1 MKPAPMRISEGSAL
15 IEIPQGVFYNPE
27 MEFCRDVSALVVAAA
42 AKRRASLCDSMCA
55 SGVRGVRYARESGMG
70 DVVFVDVNPDACA
83 AARKNAAKNG
93 LKRFCVVLS
102 ELNRFFLSGS
112 RFDVIEIDP
121 FGTPAPYLHNA
132 MRAAQRNALLS
143 VTATDVAVLCGA
155 HADACMKNYAAKP
168 LNNEYCHE
176 TAARILLG
184 KIAREAAEHNAG
196 IKPLFT
202 LSHRHYI
209 KTFVQLV
216 HGAKNAVESVR
227 SLGFLAHCSACMH
240 REARKGIAPALP
252 EKCPECAG
260 QLQRAGPLWLG
271 ALWDR
276 KTVKKAAALNDKAAY
291 KNSPAIAKTLAL
303 MLEECAAPASYYNVH
318 LACRK
323 LGITPPKMDAVMSA
337 LKREGFAATRT
348 HFADNSIRTDAGAK
362 QFCSVIS
369 SAL

>member
-1 MKPAPMRISEGSAL
+1 MKPAPMRIGEGSAL

-27 MEFCRDVSALVVAAA
+27 MEFCRDVSALVMAAA

-55 SGVRGVRYARESGMG
+55 SGIRGVRYALESG
-70 DVVFVDVNPDACA
+70 VSSVTFVDASPEACA

-102 ELNRFFLSGS
+102 ELNRFFSSAG

-121 FGTPAPYLHNA
+121 FGSPAPYLHNA
-132 MRAAQRNALLS
+132 MRTAQRNALLS

-155 HADACMKNYAAKP
+155 HADACVKNYAAKP

-184 KIAREAAEHNAG
+184 KMAREAAERNAG
-196 IKPLFT
+196 IKPLLT

-209 KTFVQLV
+209 KTFARLA
-216 HGAKNAVESVR
+216 HGAKNAVESMR
-227 SLGFLAHCSACMH
+227 SLGFFAHCSSCMH
-240 REARKGIAPALP
+240 RELRKGIAPALP

-271 ALWDR
+271 ALWDK
-276 KTVKKAAALNDKAAY
+276 KTVNKAAALNEKAGY
-291 KNSPAIAKTLAL
+291 KNSPAIARTLAL
-303 MLEECAAPASYYNVH
+303 MLGECEAPASYYSVH

-323 LGITPPKMDAVMSA
+323 LGITPPKLDAVIAA
-337 LKREGFAATRT
+337 LKRAGFAATRT
-348 HFADNSIRTDAGAK
+348 HFADNCIRTDASAK

-369 SAL
+369 SL